1 MRRFIISALVLS
13 AVTANAQVKNGMV
26 GINTDEPRATMHI
39 EPGVSESKGLIIPR
53 ITAAQMK
60 TMSNLTHFGA
70 DHHAIITYLKE
81 TLPVAD
87 RTGKLVDVAD
97 PGYYYYDNTTGVQK
111 WKTFGGGAEQD
122 LRAVESSAYPGMY
135 NHLTKDAG
143 IGGNGT
149 SLGEG
154 GGHIAIGSKT
164 FYGFT
169 NPADLSGS
177 NNIAMGKDIYYNNG
191 GTMHG
196 YGNTGIGS
204 TLFQMD
210 NGGDMQG
217 GYNFAL
223 GNGIYSL
230 SKANAQFGGLYNF
243 GIGLNLF
250 KLINGNL
257 TGSSNIG
264 IGQTIF
270 DLTNGDLTGGKN
282 IGIGY
287 NSYHVQ
293 NGNITNIANN
303 NIALGSNIYRLTNS
317 SGSIFSGQNNI
328 GIGNTLYSL
337 TSGNLLGQRNIGMGN
352 NVFRL
357 SSGNFTGSDNIGIGS
372 SAMQVSGD
380 IAGSFNIGIGTSAMQ
395 VGRIAGNYNIGIGN
409 LAMNASGGI
418 AGNHNIALG
427 YQTMYTAKKVA
438 GTDNIAIGNSVL
450 YPTTNTDIGSYNIGI
465 GNWALYNDMAKGNAN
480 IQLGNWYVGT
490 PVAGQL
496 NQVVAIGNQMNNL
509 LASNTDSN
517 TILLGMAGSGAP
529 KVGVGTYQPKAK
541 LDVNGEVKVGTE
553 YGNCTS
559 DNAGAIRFSSG
570 HFYGCDGTTWRQLD
584 N

>member
-1 MRRFIISALVLS
+1 MKRLIFSALVLS
-13 AVTANAQVKNGMV
+13 AVTANAQVKDGMV

-60 TMSNLTHFGA
+60 TMSNLAHFGA

-81 TLPVAD
+81 TLPTAD
-87 RTGKLVDVAD
+87 RTGKLVDVAA

-122 LRAVESSAYPGMY
+122 LRAVESSVYPGMY

-243 GIGLNLF
+243 GIGQNLF
-250 KLINGNL
+250 NL
-257 TGSSNIG
+257 N
-264 IGQTIF
+264 
-270 DLTNGDLTGGKN
+270 NGDLTGGGNFAIGIGQFNLNSGDLTGNNN
-282 IGIGY
+282 IGIGFNHFNPY
-287 NSYHVQ
+287 
-293 NGNITNIANN
+293 NGNVTGYSNLAI
-303 NIALGSNIYRLTNS
+303 GSSSIYVYGGDIGGNDNMAIGN
-317 SGSIFSGQNNI
+317 GSINIQTGNLTGFNNMGIGNTSIYINGNFSGQNNMAL
-328 GIGNTLYSL
+328 GYNSMNSNGDFTGNY
-337 TSGNLLGQRNIGMGN
+337 NVAIGN
-352 NVFRL
+352 NVLRGG
-357 SSGNFTGSDNIGIGS
+357 SSGITGSYNVAIGH
-372 SAMQVSGD
+372 
-380 IAGSFNIGIGTSAMQ
+380 
-395 VGRIAGNYNIGIGN
+395 GNYSYNLGEGNGNIAILSGSGIDTPGVMDNAIIIGN
-409 LAMNASGGI
+409 GSWGSL
-418 AGNHNIALG
+418 
-427 YQTMYTAKKVA
+427 QD
-438 GTDNIAIGNSVL
+438 GTIAIGN
-450 YPTTNTDIGSYNIGI
+450 GSYG
-465 GNWALYNDMAKGNAN
+465 APVL
-480 IQLGNWYVGT
+480 LGNS
-490 PVAGQL
+490 
-496 NQVVAIGNQMNNL
+496 GN
-509 LASNTDSN
+509 
-517 TILLGMAGSGAP
+517 
-529 KVGVGTYQPKAK
+529 KVGVGGVTTPQTALDVSGAIKVGSEYFTCDTYQH
-541 LDVNGEVKVGTE
+541 
-553 YGNCTS
+553 YGI
-559 DNAGAIRFSSG
+559 IRFDG
-570 HFYGCDGTTWRQLD
+570 ANFYGCTPSGWKQL
-584 N
+584 NN

>member
-1 MRRFIISALVLS
+1 MKRLIFSALVLS

-60 TMSNLTHFGA
+60 TMTNLAHFGA

-81 TLPVAD
+81 QMPAAD
-87 RTGKLVDVAD
+87 RTGKLVDVAA

-122 LRAVESSAYPGMY
+122 LRAVESSVYPGMY

-154 GGHIAIGSKT
+154 SGHIAIGSKT

-250 KLINGNL
+250 KLTNGNL

-282 IGIGY
+282 IGMGNTLYKLPSGNMAGERNIGIGY
-287 NSYHVQ
+287 DSYYVK
-293 NGNITNIANN
+293 NGDITNTSRN
-303 NIALGSNIYRLTNS
+303 NIALGNYIYRLNKFLTS
-317 SGSIFSGQNNI
+317 TFSGQDNI
-328 GIGNTLYSL
+328 GIGHTLYNL
-337 TSGNLLGQRNIGMGN
+337 HIGNLAGHRNIGMGN
-352 NVFRL
+352 NVFDI
-357 SSGNFTGSDNIGIGS
+357 SSGDFSGNDNIGIGS
-372 SAMQVSGD
+372 YAMQVSG
-380 IAGSFNIGIGTSAMQ
+380 GI
-395 VGRIAGNYNIGIGN
+395 IGNYNI
-409 LAMNASGGI
+409 
-418 AGNHNIALG
+418 ALG
-427 YQTMYTAKKVA
+427 FQTMYTNGKIA
-438 GTDNIAIGNSVL
+438 GTDNIAIGYKVL
-450 YPTTNTDIGSYNIGI
+450 QPSGGGNDIGSYNIGI
-465 GNWALYNDMAKGNAN
+465 GNWALYADMAKGNAN
-480 IQLGNWYVGT
+480 IQIGNRDIGT
-490 PVAGQL
+490 PVTGQL
-496 NQVVAIGNQMNNL
+496 NQVVAIGNEITNL
-509 LASNTDSN
+509 TTSNTDSN
-517 TILLGMAGSGAP
+517 TILLGNQSSNPNSP
-529 KVGVGTYQPKAK
+529 KVGVGTYKPQAK
-541 LDVNGEVKVGTE
+541 LDV
-553 YGNCTS
+553 
-559 DNAGAIRFSSG
+559 AGAVRVADDSSACTMTNRGTIRFSTN
-570 HFYGCDGTTWRQLD
+570 HFYGCDGTTWKQLD